1 MTTVNKPRYSKPAPT
16 RGGARAGAGRPRG
29 STNKITMEGLLT
41 SLDARLGVSY
51 ADQIAHN
58 YVQAIQREDWSGV
71 RDYDRVLLGKIVADR
86 QEITTVNSEDQVAAR
101 QQAFVEALTAL
112 SQVSTK

>member
-1 MTTVNKPRYSKPAPT
+1 MQQKRYSTPSPT
-16 RGGARAGAGRPRG
+16 RGGARAGAGRPKG

-51 ADQIAHN
+51 ADQIADN

-86 QEITTVNSEDQVAAR
+86 QAIEVTDSEDAVEARRAAF
-101 QQAFVEALTAL
+101 ADALTAL
-112 SQVSTK
+112 TQVGVK